1 MKRKD
6 IFKELIV
13 EFHQDG
19 IPDFI
24 ERDLELPINTNKI
37 ISVIGVRRSGK
48 TYLLF
53 QTIKKLLE
61 KIPIEK
67 IIYINF
73 EDERLEIK
81 AQDLSLLLEAYKEL
95 YPEISLKD
103 LYLFFDEI
111 QNIEDWEKFVRRI
124 YDKYTKNIYIT
135 GSNSKLLSKEI
146 ATALR
151 GRTISYEIFPLSFK
165 EFLKFKGFYF
175 EEKDFYNLE
184 KRGIW
189 KKQFLEYLEYG
200 GFPEIVF
207 FDDKNLKLKTLQ
219 NYFEVMLY
227 KDLVERFQIKNSIIL
242 KYFIKR
248 VIENIGK
255 PLSVNNIFNELKSQ
269 GYKVSKDSL
278 YEYLEMIE
286 DIYLS
291 IIVRK
296 YSKSILKTG
305 FSQKKAYIVDNGL
318 INALS
323 FSFKE
328 NYGVLLENL
337 IAKEFKA
344 NGYEIFYY
352 KEKKECDFV
361 VAKKDKVIPVQVSY
375 SLFSEKTKKR
385 EINGLLEA
393 AKFLNV
399 KNGIILT
406 FDEFEEL
413 TINNIEIKIFPFYYY
428 FNTFQTEN

>member
-13 EFHQDG
+13 EFQQDG

-24 ERDLELPINTNKI
+24 ERDLYLPINTNKI

-61 KIPIEK
+61 NTPIER

-73 EDERLEIK
+73 EDERLDLK
-81 AQDLSLLLEAYKEL
+81 AQDLSSILEAYKEL

-103 LYLFFDEI
+103 TYLFFDEI
-111 QNIEDWEKFVRRI
+111 QNIEGWEKFVRRV

-151 GRTISYEIFPLSFK
+151 GRTISYEVFPLSFK
-165 EFLKFKGFYF
+165 EFLKFKGLSF
-175 EEKDFYNLE
+175 EEKDFYNIE
-184 KRGIW
+184 KRGVW
-189 KKQFLEYLEYG
+189 KKEFLEYLEYG
-200 GFPEIVF
+200 GFPEIIF
-207 FDDKNLKLKTLQ
+207 FDDEKLKLKTLQ

-227 KDLVERFQIKNSIIL
+227 KDLVERFQIKNPLIL

-248 VIENIGK
+248 VVENLGK

-269 GYKVSKDSL
+269 GYKISKDSL

-291 IIVRK
+291 IIVKK
-296 YSKSILKTG
+296 YSKSMLKTE
-305 FSQKKAYIVDNGL
+305 FSQKKAYIVDSGL

-328 NYGVLLENL
+328 NYGALLENL
-337 IAKEFKA
+337 IAKEFRA

-361 VAKKDKVIPVQVSY
+361 VVNKNRIMPVQVSY
-375 SLFSEKTKKR
+375 SLYNEETKER

-406 FDEFEEL
+406 FDEFDQI
-413 TINNIEIKIFPFYYY
+413 INDDIEIKIFPAYYY
-428 FNTFQTEN
+428 LITFLN